1 MVGPIH
7 RSPRRCDA
15 NRRLLAGVALLVVVG
30 PAGAQQLDR
39 SQRPTVPPPAP
50 FKFPKVERRT
60 LANGIPVAIVENH
73 ELPIVAFRAVI
84 AGGSR
89 MDPVGKEGVS
99 QLLTTMLREG
109 TKTMTADQ
117 LAEAFADLGNIVTPA
132 GFTTVTRNVPR
143 SLELLSDM
151 LMRPSLPQAA
161 LDRQK
166 ANLVANVQRAKEQP
180 AALANRILGRVL
192 YGAGHPYERAVSEQS
207 VANITRDDLVAFHT
221 QFLRPENVKLVV
233 AGAVQADSIMTQLE
247 RTFGAWQPGGT
258 KAPAD
263 VPIPKSV
270 ATTTIYIYDR
280 PSSPQS
286 TILFGR
292 IGPTRSTPD
301 FFALEAVSTVLGAL
315 SSSRLNQNLRER
327 RAFTFAARD
336 TIQWRRAPEP
346 STFTGSADVVAAKT
360 DSALVVWMEELRA
373 IRESRPP
380 TDDEMEFA
388 RTNRVAGLPRQF
400 ESIDGLAT
408 RVALLL
414 DNNLPFDFYE
424 QYINRF
430 SRLTAADAAAAAKRH
445 IDPDHIAIVIVGDRR
460 LIEPSLRAANIAP
473 IVIVDEL
480 GNTR

>member
-1 MVGPIH
+1 M
-7 RSPRRCDA
+7 RR
-15 NRRLLAGVALLVVVG
+15 
-30 PAGAQQLDR
+30 
-39 SQRPTVPPPAP
+39 
-50 FKFPKVERRT
+50 

-99 QLLTTMLREG
+99 QLLATMLREG
-109 TKTMTADQ
+109 TTTMTADQ
-117 LAEAFADLGNIVTPA
+117 LAEAFADLGNVVTPA

-166 ANLVANVQRAKEQP
+166 ANLVASIQRAREQP
-180 AALANRILGRVL
+180 VSLANRILGRVL
-192 YGAGHPYERAVSEQS
+192 YGAGHPYERAVTEQS
-207 VANITRDDLVAFHT
+207 LANISREDLVSFHT
-221 QFLRPENVKLVV
+221 QFFRPENVKLVV
-233 AGAVQADSIMTQLE
+233 AGAVRPDSIVPLLE
-247 RTFGAWQPGGT
+247 RAFGAWQPGGT
-258 KAPAD
+258 KAPTD
-263 VPIPKSV
+263 VPMPKSV

-280 PSSPQS
+280 PSSAQS
-286 TILFGR
+286 TILMGR
-292 IGPTRSTPD
+292 IGPPRSNPD

-346 STFTGSADVVAAKT
+346 STFTGSADVAAAKT
-360 DSALVVWMEELRA
+360 DSALVVWMDELRA

-380 TDDEMEFA
+380 TDEEMELA
-388 RTNRVAGLPRQF
+388 RMNRVAGLPRQF

-408 RVALLL
+408 RIANLL

-424 QYINRF
+424 QYINRI
-430 SRLTAADAAAAAKRH
+430 SRLSVADAAAAAKRY
-445 IDPDHIAIVIVGDRR
+445 IDPDHIAIVVVGDRR
-460 LIEPSLRAANIAP
+460 QIEPALRAANIAP
-473 IVIVDEL
+473 IVIVDEV